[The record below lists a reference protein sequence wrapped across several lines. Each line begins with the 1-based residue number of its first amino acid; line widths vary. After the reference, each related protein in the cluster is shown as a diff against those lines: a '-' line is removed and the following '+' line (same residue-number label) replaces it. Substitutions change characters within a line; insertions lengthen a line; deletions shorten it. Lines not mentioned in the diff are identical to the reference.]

1 MDRKFG
7 YIIFVGMAIGA
18 VFGMGIG
25 AANGNALFG
34 LWLGAVAGGFLGW
47 FIAAAAQEHHSNNPN
62 DK

>member
-1 MDRKFG
+1 MEKFG
-7 YIIFVGMAIGA
+7 YLIFVGMAIGA

-34 LWLGAVAGGFLGW
+34 TWLGAVAGGFLGW
-47 FIAAAAQEHHSNNPN
+47 FMAIAAQERQSNNTN